1 MVTVSSQS
9 ENLPHA
15 FRALLEQDSLGIA
28 EVDLEGRWQQVNAR
42 FGQLVGRP
50 AGELLGQPY
59 LWVTHPEDQPQ
70 TQAEV
75 ARLLAGE
82 QTSFTQEKRYLRL
95 DGTNVWVQ
103 VTNTLVRDAAG
114 RPVGLIKLAQDISR
128 RKQAEQELDGF
139 FANSPDGVFFM
150 ALPTP
155 LDWTAV
161 SDPEATLTQILN
173 QPLELKS
180 NPRFRELFG
189 FPDQPILIARPLDF
203 FAHDPELGRVVWRQL
218 LSHGELQ
225 VTVQKVRVD
234 GTPLWIGSY
243 NRCFHNDRGQ
253 ITGLLGIQ
261 RDASPER
268 GLALSLKTAQAQ
280 IEYLLSEG
288 PSALYICNPQPPYA
302 PTYVSPGIVKV
313 AGYTAAELVTEGELW
328 FSRIHPGDQA
338 RLLES
343 MEALC
348 NSGTGVLEYRFR
360 HRDGTYRWL
369 QDEMVVERDDAGR
382 PVNCRG
388 SLFDITARKQ
398 QEAFFIQQA
407 QREAATLRVVENI
420 RQTLDLPAILAT
432 TTQELLTLLGADRC
446 LIFRFSETWGG
457 EFVAEAVA
465 PNLPALIGSP
475 AGRPITENQLD
486 NPACLMNLWFA
497 ASPPSLDQAPHF
509 AVCTDLTTLPRSPAF
524 LELMGRLQATAYL
537 VMPIWMGSKPWGLL
551 GVYQTQ
557 VRTWQQREID
567 LLTHLASQLGIALQQ
582 ADLLHQTRA
591 QAVALA
597 QARDAAEAAS
607 QAKGEFLA
615 RMSHE
620 LRTPLNAILGFAQL
634 LRQDTSLGSQTQE
647 YLEIIGQSGDHLLAL
662 INDVLDMAKIEA
674 GQTKVNLGN
683 TDLHGLLDSLE
694 GLFRL
699 KAEAKGLHFS
709 VQRPAGDLT
718 WIRTDETKLR
728 QILINLLG
736 NALKFTAKGAVHL
749 TVSTQGSAD
758 SRVDLMFTVSDTG
771 PGIAASDLATLF
783 VPFSQATAGRLAQQG
798 TGLGLAIS
806 QHFAQLLGGQIT
818 VTTTP
823 GQGSQFYLHLPVELV
838 SQATP
843 TPPLANQRIVGLAP
857 GEPIP
862 RILVVDD
869 QPANRKLL
877 ARIHTQVGFEIREA
891 ENGQQAVELWEAW
904 QPDLIWMDLQMPV
917 LDGYQAAGRIK
928 ALAANKGLKPPVIIA
943 LTASIF
949 DQTERQILEA
959 GFDGLVF
966 KPYRPAALFQQIA
979 HHLKICY
986 QIAEPSSPPAW
997 PAAALAAP
1005 SVALAQSITLEN
1017 LPPAWVLAL
1026 HDAACRGSDQQIL
1039 ALLDQC
1045 GGEQSGLTSQLR
1057 SWTQNFQFDRIL
1069 SLTTPLCDHLSS
1081 RTATE

>member
-1 MVTVSSQS
+1 MVALSSQP
-9 ENLPHA
+9 EGMPDA
-15 FRALLEQDSLGIA
+15 FRALLEQDALGIA
-28 EVDLEGRWQQVNAR
+28 EVDLEGRWRQVNAR
-42 FGQLVGRP
+42 FCQLVGRP
-50 AGELLGQPY
+50 AADLLGQPY
-59 LWVTHPEDQPQ
+59 LVVTHPQDQPQ

-82 QTSFTQEKRYLRL
+82 HTSFTQEKCYLRP
-95 DGTNVWVQ
+95 DGASLWVQ

-139 FANSPDGVFFM
+139 FAHSPDGVFFM

-155 LDWTAV
+155 LDWEAA

-173 QPLELKS
+173 QPLQIKS
-180 NPRFRELFG
+180 NARFRELFG
-189 FPDQPILIARPLDF
+189 FPDQPILMARPLDF
-203 FAHDPELGRVVWRQL
+203 FAHDPELGREVWRQL
-218 LSHGELQ
+218 LSRGELQ
-225 VTVQKVRVD
+225 MTVQKVRVD
-234 GTPLWIGSY
+234 RTPLWIESY
-243 NRCFHNDRGQ
+243 NRCFHNDQGQ

-261 RDASPER
+261 RDASPVR
-268 GLALSLKTAQAQ
+268 DLALSLKTAQEQ
-280 IEYLLSEG
+280 IQYLLSEG

-313 AGYTAAELVTEGELW
+313 VGYTATELLTHGELW
-328 FSRIHPGDQA
+328 FSQIHPEDQA
-338 RLLES
+338 RVVEA

-348 NSGTGVLEYRFR
+348 DSGARVLDYRFR

-369 QDEMVVERDDAGR
+369 QNEMVVERDDGGR

-398 QEAFFIQQA
+398 QEVFFIQQA

-420 RQTLDLPAILAT
+420 RQTLDLSEILAT
-432 TTQELLTLLGADRC
+432 TTQELLTLLRVDRC

-465 PNLPALIGSP
+465 PDLPALIGST
-475 AGRPITENQLD
+475 AGRPITENLLSD
-486 NPACLMNLWFA
+486 PTCLMHLWFA
-497 ASPPSLDQAPHF
+497 APPPTLTAAPHF
-509 AVCTDLTTLPRSPAF
+509 AACGDLATIQRTPAY
-524 LELMGRLQATAYL
+524 LDLMSRLQAIAYL
-537 VMPIWMGSKPWGLL
+537 VVPIWMGAKPWGLL

-557 VRTWQQREID
+557 VRTWQPLEID

-634 LRQDTSLGSQTQE
+634 MSQDASLNPQTRE
-647 YLEIIGQSGDHLLAL
+647 YLQIIGQSGDHLLAL
-662 INDVLDMAKIEA
+662 ISDVLDMAKIEA
-674 GQTKVNLGN
+674 GQTKVNLSN

-699 KAEAKGLHFS
+699 KAATKGLHFS
-709 VQRPAGDLT
+709 VQRPASDLT

-749 TVSTQGSAD
+749 TVSAQGS
-758 SRVDLMFTVSDTG
+758 SDLRTDLIFTISDTG
-771 PGIAASDLATLF
+771 PGMTAGELATLF

-806 QHFAQLLGGQIT
+806 QHFAQLLGGQVT

-823 GQGSQFYLHLPVELV
+823 GQGSQFQLYLPVEI
-838 SQATP
+838 SARDPSTAAP
-843 TPPLANQRIVGLAP
+843 TFPSQRIVGLAP

-869 QPANRKLL
+869 QPTNRKLL
-877 ARIHTQVGFEIREA
+877 GRMHTQVGFEVQEA
-891 ENGQQAVELWEAW
+891 ENGQRAVELWEAW

-928 ALAANKGLKPPVIIA
+928 ALAADKGLKPPVIIA

-949 DQTERQILEA
+949 DQTEGQILAA

-986 QIAEPSSPPAW
+986 QIAEPAPDPIQPDAAQVSPSSSPR
-997 PAAALAAP
+997 P
-1005 SVALAQSITLEN
+1005 SLTLEN
-1017 LPPAWVLAL
+1017 LSPAWVLEL
-1026 HDAACRGSDQQIL
+1026 HHAAQRGSDQQIL
-1039 ALLDQC
+1039 TLLDQC
-1045 GGEQSGLTSQLR
+1045 SGEHREVTAQLR
-1057 SWTQNFQFDRIL
+1057 DWTQNFQFDRIL
-1069 SLTTPLCDHLSS
+1069 SLTTPLCDHPS
-1081 RTATE
+1081 